1 MKLPSLRDK
10 RDSSARFS
18 DMIKQIRMDLMRIEK
33 LQPSNCLATSFD
45 QHQYIYIYI
54 YKLKLRKRL
63 RILQL
68 HRMNNN
74 NDSSHRQE
82 LAGI

>member
-18 DMIKQIRMDLMRIEK
+18 DMIKQIRMDLMRKEK

-45 QHQYIYIYI
+45 QHQYLYIYI
-54 YKLKLRKRL
+54 SW
-63 RILQL
+63 
-68 HRMNNN
+68 
-74 NDSSHRQE
+74 SSE
-82 LAGI
+82 KDLEYYSYTGWITTTLLTGKN